1 MKNLTETVAAI
12 STPPGEGGIGIIR
25 ISGAEALHRV
35 QPILSLTGLKKQPM
49 KPRMV
54 YHGFVIDPKQN
65 RKIDEV
71 ICFYFIAPH
80 SYTGEDVVEIQT
92 HGGMV
97 VLQKVLQLLFE
108 QGIAVA
114 EAGEFTKRA
123 FLNGRLDLTQAE
135 AVMDLIQAD
144 SSAGAAQAMDQLD
157 GLLGRF
163 LKKVIQRIL
172 SLIAAVEVS
181 LDFPEDYESLDHE
194 AMQMVLEELLTQLE
208 ELIETAQQGR
218 LVRQGLKVVIAG
230 RPNVGKSSL
239 LNSLLGEDRAIVTA
253 RAGTT
258 RDVLEE
264 RLSLD
269 GIVIRLVDTAGL
281 HESEDEIEQLG
292 MARTRSAINSAD
304 LILWVMDA
312 NETLQQEDY
321 ELAELIQK
329 RPMIPVINKTDVSD
343 GSNLLNALIQLG
355 IQQTPVLIAAAPGQG
370 LHLLR
375 DAMRKA
381 VFSGKVFGRNQPVLT
396 RLWHQEK
403 VSIAVA
409 QLRACKEAIVQRW
422 PEDCYVIHLKEA
434 YQALASILGEVASE
448 EIIRTIFE
456 QFCVGK

>member
-1 MKNLTETVAAI
+1 MWNQAETVAAI

-25 ISGAEALHRV
+25 ISGPEAL
-35 QPILSLTGLKKQPM
+35 QKAQIILSLPGLKEKQM
-49 KPRMV
+49 KPRKV
-54 YHGFVIDPKQN
+54 YHGYVVDSKQN
-65 RKIDEV
+65 QKVDEV
-71 ICFYFIAPH
+71 ICFYFKAPY

-92 HGGMV
+92 HGGIL
-97 VLQKVLQLLFE
+97 VLQKVIQLLYE
-108 QGIAVA
+108 QGVSSA

-144 SSAGAAQAMDQLD
+144 SSAGAAQAMEQLD

-163 LKKVIQRIL
+163 LRKAIQRIL
-172 SLIAAVEVS
+172 NLIASVEVS
-181 LDFPEDYESLDHE
+181 LDFPEDYDSLDHDV
-194 AMQMVLEELLTQLE
+194 MQRVLEELIIQLE
-208 ELIETAQQGR
+208 ELAETAQQGR
-218 LVRQGLKVVIAG
+218 LIRQGIKVVIAG

-269 GIVIRLVDTAGL
+269 GIVLRLVDTAGL

-292 MARTRSAINSAD
+292 MARTRTAIDSAD
-304 LILWVMDA
+304 LVLWVVDA
-312 NETLQQEDY
+312 NETLQTEDL
-321 ELAELIQK
+321 ELLELIK
-329 RPMIPVINKTDVSD
+329 KKPMIPVINKTDVSD
-343 GSNLLNALIQLG
+343 GITLIESLSKLG
-355 IQQTPVLIAAAPGQG
+355 VSQPPVLIAAAPGQG

-375 DAMRKA
+375 EAMRQA
-381 VFSGKVFGRNQPVLT
+381 VFSGKAFSKNQPVLT
-396 RLWHQEK
+396 RIWHKEK
-403 VSIAVA
+403 VTKAIE
-409 QLRACKEAIVQRW
+409 QLQACKEAIRMQW

>member
-1 MKNLTETVAAI
+1 MWNQSETVAAI

-25 ISGAEALHRV
+25 ISGPEALQRA
-35 QPILSLTGLKKQPM
+35 QKILSLPGLKGQPI
-49 KPRMV
+49 KPRQV
-54 YHGFVIDPKQN
+54 YHGFVVDYKQN

-71 ICFYFIAPH
+71 ICFYFEAPH
-80 SYTGEDVVEIQT
+80 SYTGEEVVEIQT
-92 HGGMV
+92 HGGIV
-97 VLQKVLQLLFE
+97 VLQKVIQLLYE
-108 QGIAVA
+108 QGVTAA

-144 SSAGAAQAMDQLD
+144 SSAGAAQAMNQLD

-163 LKKVIQRIL
+163 LNRIIQRIL
-172 SLIAAVEVS
+172 NLIAAVEVS
-181 LDFPEDYESLDHE
+181 LDFPEDYDSLDHD
-194 AMQMVLEELLTQLE
+194 AMQNVLDELLLQLE
-208 ELIETAQQGR
+208 ELAETAQQGR

-253 RAGTT
+253 KAGTT

-269 GIVIRLVDTAGL
+269 GVVIRLVDTAGL

-292 MARTRSAINSAD
+292 MARTRSAIDSAD
-304 LILWVMDA
+304 LVLWVMDA

-329 RPMIPVINKTDVSD
+329 RPMIPVINKTDVSN
-343 GSNLLNALIQLG
+343 GMNLMEALLKMG
-355 IQQTPVLIAAAPGQG
+355 IQQKPVLIAAVPGQG
-370 LHLLR
+370 LHHLR
-375 DAMRKA
+375 EAMREA
-381 VFSGKVFGRNQPVLT
+381 VFSGKVFGKNQPMLT
-396 RLWHQEK
+396 RIWHQEK
-403 VSIAVA
+403 VGMAIG
-409 QLRACKEAIVQRW
+409 QLRACKEAITSQW

-434 YQALASILGEVASE
+434 YQALASIIGEVASD

>member
-1 MKNLTETVAAI
+1 MRNQTETVAAI

-25 ISGAEALHRV
+25 ISGSDAIHRV
-35 QPILSLTGLKKQPM
+35 QPILSLPGLKKQPM
-49 KPRMV
+49 QPRMV
-54 YHGFVIDPKQN
+54 YHGFVVDPKQN

-108 QGIAVA
+108 QGIAAA

-163 LKKVIQRIL
+163 LKKVIRRIL